1 LHDITIGDFLE
12 QLAAKVPAPGGGAAA
27 ALQAAQAAALLAM
40 VGRYSQS
47 PKYAEH
53 AYTIERII
61 AEADERRAEALQ
73 LAEEDA
79 EAFEVVS
86 RAYRLPRETPE
97 QQDARK
103 QAIQSA
109 LVEAARPPAAVL
121 AGATRL
127 VELAEELLPIGN
139 RNLLTDVAAAAAAA
153 GAAATIAQ
161 VNVEV
166 NLGGPLPT
174 GDDGVDDLVAR
185 AASIVAAVRKEIAR

>member
-1 LHDITIGDFLE
+1 MHDITIGDFLE

-53 AYTIERII
+53 APTIERII

-73 LAEEDA
+73 LAAEDA

-86 RAYRLPRETPE
+86 QAYRLPKDTPE
-97 QQDARK
+97 QQDSRK
-103 QAIQSA
+103 QAIRSA
-109 LVEAARPPAAVL
+109 LVEAARPPAAVV

-127 VELAEELLPIGN
+127 IELAEELLPIGN

-153 GAAATIAQ
+153 SAAAITAR

-166 NLGGPLPT
+166 NLGSPPAA
-174 GDDGVDDLVAR
+174 DDGVDDLVAR
-185 AASIVAAVRKEIAR
+185 AATIVATVRREIAT

>member
-1 LHDITIGDFLE
+1 LHDVTIGDFLE

-27 ALQAAQAAALLAM
+27 ALQAGQAAALLAM

-53 AYTIERII
+53 AHTIERVI

-79 EAFEVVS
+79 EAFRVVS
-86 RAYRLPRETPE
+86 QAYRLPKDTPE

-103 QAIQSA
+103 QAIHAA
-109 LVEAARPPAAVL
+109 LVEAARPPAAVV
-121 AGATRL
+121 AGAIRL

-153 GAAATIAQ
+153 SAAATTAR

-166 NLGGPLPT
+166 NLGGPAE

-185 AASIVAAVRKEIAR
+185 AAAIVAAVRKEIAR